1 MEDRLYKTSQLFNIR
16 QISFLYN
23 EISIFESAAR
33 NSFEKSRK
41 YRARKLEVEE
51 GNLVKKKK
59 KRNCFYIIR
68 VYVLGYVV
76 TILAN
81 VLIPLKKTVH
91 DRKIE
96 LPLINWGED

>member
-68 VYVLGYVV
+68 VYVLGYVDPRERPRP
-76 TILAN
+76 I
-81 VLIPLKKTVH
+81 KKNCA
-91 DRKIE
+91 R
-96 LPLINWGED
+96 PQNWIAVD